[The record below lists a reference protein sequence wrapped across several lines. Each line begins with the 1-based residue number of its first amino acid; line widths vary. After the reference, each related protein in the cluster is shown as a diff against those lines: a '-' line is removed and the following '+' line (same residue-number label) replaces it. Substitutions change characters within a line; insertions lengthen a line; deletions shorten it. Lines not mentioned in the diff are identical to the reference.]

1 MAAVHTTKVMTRT
14 HRAHSLA
21 AMTTPI
27 SSALPADVLQE
38 LRRHNL
44 LRTLVQRRV
53 IAQAVAGEELG
64 EELCQQAM
72 QKFCQQNGVK
82 EQEGLDAF
90 LSNQGITDD
99 DLRWQVELPL
109 RIQTHCNK
117 HFRHKAE
124 ARFLERK
131 NQLDRVVYSLLRVQD
146 GFLAREL
153 YLRIAANEAN
163 FADLAARYAEGPE
176 KGTKGIVGPVP
187 LTQAHPALAEKLR
200 TSSPGELLEPFKISD
215 WWLVVRLESYT
226 PASFDDA
233 MAAQMAGELFDQ
245 WVKEETATM
254 IRQLGADQ
262 TTEMFGISGAATSQD
277 L

>member
-1 MAAVHTTKVMTRT
+1 
-14 HRAHSLA
+14 
-21 AMTTPI
+21 MTTPI
-27 SSALPADVLQE
+27 ASALPADVLKE

-53 IAQAVAGEELG
+53 IAEAVAGVELSD
-64 EELCQQAM
+64 ELRGQAM
-72 QKFCQQNGVK
+72 QQFCQQNGVK
-82 EQEGLDAF
+82 DQEGLDLF
-90 LSNQGITDD
+90 LSEQGISAD

-109 RIQTHCNK
+109 RIKSHCNE

-153 YLRIAANEAN
+153 YLRIAAHEAN
-163 FADLAARYAEGPE
+163 FADLAAHYAEGPE

-200 TSSPGELLEPFKISD
+200 TSSPGELLEPFRISD

-226 PASFDDA
+226 PASFDDV
-233 MAAQMAGELFDQ
+233 MAAQMASELFEQ
-245 WVKEETATM
+245 WVNEETALRM
-254 IRQLGADQ
+254 RG
-262 TTEMFGISGAATSQD
+262 TTEQRGSEVSATSSAATSQD
-277 L
+277 S